1 MLRLGLSRL
10 IETLGSPLQP
20 GRAADSGGVH
30 LIGVSQLLRQER
42 SVVGF
47 LRRERVQEA
56 LQAYLFLLPTLVGLA
71 LFTAGAVI
79 ASFVLSFTNYNVFNP
94 PHWAGLYNYRTI
106 INAPLTKQVIGNT
119 LYYSAVMVPAST
131 VLALLVALAMN
142 QPVPFRT
149 LLRSMFF
156 MPVIS
161 STVAVA
167 LIWSWLYNPEFGL
180 LNVALRAVGIKGLE
194 WLQNTKTA
202 MPSIMIMS
210 LWKGLG
216 YNMVIFLAGLQA
228 VPEQLY
234 EAAEIDGAG
243 RWARLRHVTLPMI
256 SPTVFLVLI
265 LSTIASFQVFEQTY
279 ILTNGGP
286 GYATL
291 TIALYIYQT
300 AFVYFNMGYAS
311 ALAYILFAGVL
322 IVTLVQFRLQNRW
335 VFYG

>member
-1 MLRLGLSRL
+1 MIGTRVASQQQHSR
-10 IETLGSPLQP
+10 ITLL
-20 GRAADSGGVH
+20 A
-30 LIGVSQLLRQER
+30 
-42 SVVGF
+42 
-47 LRRERVQEA
+47 RERVQEA
-56 LQAYLFLLPTLVGLA
+56 LQAYLFLLPTLVGLL

-79 ASFVLSFTNYNVFNP
+79 ASFALSFTNYNVFTP
-94 PHWAGLYNYRTI
+94 PQWAGLYNYRTI
-106 INAPLTKQVIGNT
+106 VTTPLTKQVLLNT
-119 LYYSAVMVPAST
+119 LYYSVVMVPAST
-131 VLALLVALAMN
+131 VLALTVALAMN
-142 QPVPFRT
+142 QRLPGRT
-149 LLRSMFF
+149 LLRGMFF

-180 LNVALRAVGIKGLE
+180 LNIGLRALGLKGLT
-194 WLQNTKTA
+194 WLRDTKLA
-202 MPSIMIMS
+202 MPSVMIMS

-228 VPEQLY
+228 IPEQLH

-243 RWARLRHVTLPMI
+243 RWARLRHVTVPML
-256 SPTVFLVLI
+256 SPTIFLVLI
-265 LSTIASFQVFEQTY
+265 LSTIASFQVFEQTF

-311 ALAYILFAGVL
+311 ALAYILFAAVL
-322 IVTLVQFRLQNRW
+322 MVTLLQFRLQERW